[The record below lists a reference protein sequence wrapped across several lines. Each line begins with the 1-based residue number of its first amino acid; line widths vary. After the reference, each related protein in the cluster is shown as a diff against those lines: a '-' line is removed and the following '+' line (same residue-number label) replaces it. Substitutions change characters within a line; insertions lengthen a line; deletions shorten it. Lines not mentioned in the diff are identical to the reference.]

1 MSNNIKKV
9 HHYNI
14 VSPSKPNFNNFNS
27 SLIGK
32 DITSTPIQKGDY
44 SDVSSNFSYHS
55 TENSFNDTIQFNRER
70 LEMASVEELAQ
81 QIKDLQ
87 ALVAAKP
94 NAAQR
99 CPIRKG
105 GSVDFK
111 KLKDSSYVFPQK
123 FSNLNDQIANN
134 HINEFECWCESAAI
148 ESEEEKVQWFKL
160 TITGDVKTWYDQ
172 TDFYNFEDLNQK
184 FKQNFGEYRSDEEA
198 RIAFNKLSLKSGEK
212 AHNYCRRIKTL
223 ANIAKMSEADIKDQ
237 FFRGL
242 GTQFACVKQV
252 RSLYP
257 LDQCCAYLQ
266 NVIDNQEDKQVHFQ
280 EESVHAISS
289 DRGRQK
295 QRKDMKSRNSYTSR
309 SKDRSTSNSSYFS
322 DHSRSSSRHN
332 SRSRSRNSSKK
343 HPAARSPTPKSFNC
357 HNCGGRGHFA
367 KECPSSKQQP
377 KYDSKSS
384 SRNRSGSRQRSTSRN
399 NYYVIK
405 EEKKFSGCTYKEMV
419 DYNGKTVLVKIP
431 AKTPDVKEDL
441 N

>member
-1 MSNNIKKV
+1 MSNNNKKV
-9 HHYNI
+9 QQYKI
-14 VSPSKPNFNNFNS
+14 ISPSKPDFTKFSS

-32 DITSTPIQKGDY
+32 DITSTPSQKGDH

-55 TENSFNDTIQFNRER
+55 TENSLNDTVQFNRKK
-70 LEMASVEELAQ
+70 LEMATMEELAQ

-87 ALVAAKP
+87 ALMVAKP
-94 NAAQR
+94 KAAQR
-99 CPIRKG
+99 CPVRKG
-105 GSVDFK
+105 GSLDFK
-111 KLKDSSYVFPQK
+111 KLKDSSCVFPKK
-123 FSNLNDQIANN
+123 FSNLNDQNAND

-172 TDFYNFEDLNQK
+172 TDFFNFDDLKQK

-198 RIAFNKLSLKSGEK
+198 RIAFNKISLKPGEK
-212 AHNYCRRIKTL
+212 ANDYCRRIKNL
-223 ANIAKMSEADIKDQ
+223 ATFAKMTEADIKDQ

-289 DRGRQK
+289 NRGRQS
-295 QRKDMKSRNSYTSR
+295 QRKDTRSRNNYTNR
-309 SKDRSTSNSSYFS
+309 SKDRSSSNSSYYS

-332 SRSRSRNSSKK
+332 SRSRSRNNYKK
-343 HPAARSPTPKSFNC
+343 HPAARSLTPKSFNC
-357 HNCGGRGHFA
+357 HNCGGRGHYA
-367 KECPSSKQQP
+367 KDCPSSKQQQRHES
-377 KYDSKSS
+377 KYS
-384 SRNRSGSRQRSTSRN
+384 SRNRSSSRPRSTSSN

-431 AKTPDVKEDL
+431 PKSPDVQDDL